1 MPVRKR
7 SKGSWE
13 IYLDIGR
20 DPATGKRLRHYEAIR
35 GTKKDAQQRLAELH
49 VEVEK
54 QSYVRQPKQ
63 LTVASWLEQWLKD
76 YVEMHCSPRTV
87 ESYRSIVHKHLI
99 PALGKL
105 PLTKLEPYHVQVYHT
120 RKLSQGR
127 IAGRGGL
134 SRRSVQYHHVI
145 LSEALKNAVRLG
157 LLVRNVCQV
166 VDPPSP
172 ERKEM
177 ATLTSDEVPDFLEAI
192 EVSPYRTLFYVS
204 LFTGLRRS
212 ELLGLQWG
220 DLTLELAS
228 LSVARTLHQL
238 DSGEYVIRP
247 PKTKKSKRVV
257 DLSPNVALL
266 LRQHRKEQEAQR
278 ALVGKPLR
286 EDDWVFAHP
295 DGNPLRPG
303 TVSHAFSKL
312 SHKGVIPKLRLH
324 DLRHSHATLLLED
337 GMDINAVKQRLGHS
351 SAAFT
356 LDTYGHVTPRMQ
368 RAVVDSL
375 DRLVEK
381 NGEKNGGKMVA
392 KGSRLSVGRTGLEP
406 VTP

>member
-1 MPVRKR
+1 MPIRKR
-7 SKGSWE
+7 SKESWE
-13 IYLDIGR
+13 IYLDTGL
-20 DPATGKRLRHYEAIR
+20 DPVTGKRLRHYETIR
-35 GTKKDAQQRLAELH
+35 GIRKLAKQRLAEL
-49 VEVEK
+49 EVSIGEGSFIK
-54 QSYVRQPKQ
+54 PKQ
-63 LTVASWLEQWLKD
+63 LTVASWLEQWIKD

-105 PLTKLEPYHVQVYHT
+105 PLTKLEPYHIQDYHT

-145 LSEALKNAVRLG
+145 LSEALKHAIKLG
-157 LLVRNVCQV
+157 LLNRNVCQV
-166 VDPPSP
+166 VDPPPP

-247 PKTKKSKRVV
+247 PKTKKSRRVV

-356 LDTYGHVTPRMQ
+356 LATYGHVTPRMQ

-375 DRLVEK
+375 DRLVKK
-381 NGEKNGGKMVA
+381 NGEKMVA
-392 KGSRLSVGRTGLEP
+392 KWWQKAPG
-406 VTP
+406 

>member
-1 MPVRKR
+1 MPVRKW
-7 SKGSWE
+7 SIGSWE
-13 IYLDIGR
+13 VYLDAGR

-35 GTKKDAQQRLAELH
+35 GTKKDAQRRLAELQ
-49 VEVEK
+49 VEVE
-54 QSYVRQPKQ
+54 QGSYVRQPKH

-99 PALGKL
+99 PTLGKL
-105 PLTKLEPYHVQVYHT
+105 PLTKLEPYHIQDYHAQ
-120 RKLSQGR
+120 KLSQGH

-134 SRRSVQYHHVI
+134 SRRSVQYHHVV
-145 LSEALKNAVRLG
+145 LSEALKNAVKLG
-157 LLVRNVCQV
+157 LLTRNVCQT
-166 VDPPSP
+166 VDPPLP
-172 ERKEM
+172 EHKEM

-192 EVSPYRTLFYVS
+192 EVSPYRTLFYVG

-220 DLTLELAS
+220 DLNLELAS
-228 LSVARTLHQL
+228 LSVVRTLHQL
-238 DSGEYVIRP
+238 DSGEYAIRP

-266 LRQHRKEQEAQR
+266 LLQYRKEQEAQR
-278 ALVGKPLR
+278 ALLGKPLG
-286 EDDWVFAHP
+286 EDDWVFAHL
-295 DGNPLRPG
+295 DGKPLRPG

-312 SHKGVIPKLRLH
+312 SHKGVIPKLRFH

-337 GMDINAVKQRLGHS
+337 GMDINAVKHRLGHS

-375 DRLVEK
+375 DRLVER
-381 NGEKNGGKMVA
+381 NGEKMVA
-392 KGSRLSVGRTGLEP
+392 KWWQNAP
-406 VTP
+406 C

>member
-13 IYLDIGR
+13 VYLDIGR
-20 DPATGKRLRHYEAIR
+20 DPATGKRLRHFEAIK
-35 GTKKDAQQRLAELH
+35 GTKRAAQQRLAELQ
-49 VEVEK
+49 VEVE
-54 QSYVRQPKQ
+54 QGSYVRQPKQ

-76 YVEMHCSPRTV
+76 YVEMHCSPKTV

-99 PALGKL
+99 PALGNL
-105 PLTKLEPYHVQVYHT
+105 PLTKLEPYHIQNYHT
-120 RKLSQGR
+120 RKLSQECVDGR
-127 IAGRGGL
+127 KSL
-134 SRRSVQYHHVI
+134 SRRSVQYHHVV
-145 LSEALKNAVRLG
+145 LSEALKHAVKLG
-157 LLVRNVCQV
+157 LLTRNVCQA
-166 VDPPSP
+166 VDPPPP
-172 ERKEM
+172 EHKEM

-192 EVSPYRTLFYVS
+192 EVSPYCTLFYVG

-228 LSVARTLHQL
+228 LSVVRTLHQL

-247 PKTKKSKRVV
+247 PKTKKSRRVV
-257 DLSPNVALL
+257 DLSPNVTLL
-266 LRQHRKEQEAQR
+266 LLQHRKEQEAQR
-278 ALVGKPLR
+278 VLLGKPLR

-295 DGNPLRPG
+295 DGKPLRPG
-303 TVSHAFSKL
+303 TVSHAFAKL

-368 RAVVDSL
+368 RAVIDSL
-375 DRLVEK
+375 DRLAEK

-392 KGSRLSVGRTGLEP
+392 KGSRVSVGRAGLEP
-406 VTP
+406 ATP

>member
-13 IYLDIGR
+13 IYLDAGL
-20 DPATGKRLRHYEAIR
+20 DPVTGKRLRHSETIR
-35 GTKKDAQQRLAELH
+35 GSKKLAKQRLAELQ
-49 VEVEK
+49 VEVE
-54 QSYVRQPKQ
+54 QGSYVRQPKQ

-76 YVEMHCSPRTV
+76 YVELHCSPRTV

-99 PALGKL
+99 PALGRL
-105 PLTKLEPYHVQVYHT
+105 PLTKLEPYHIQDYHT
-120 RKLSQGR
+120 RKLSQGH
-127 IAGRGGL
+127 INGRGGL

-145 LSEALKNAVRLG
+145 LSEALKNTVKLG
-157 LLVRNVCQV
+157 LLTRNVCRA

-192 EVSPYRTLFYVS
+192 KVSPYRTLFYVG

-220 DLTLELAS
+220 DLNLELAS
-228 LSVARTLHQL
+228 LSVVRTLHQL

-266 LRQHRKEQEAQR
+266 LLQHRKEQEVQR
-278 ALVGKPLR
+278 ALLGKPLR
-286 EDDWVFAHP
+286 EDDWVFAHL
-295 DGNPLRPG
+295 DGKPLRPG

-312 SHKGVIPKLRLH
+312 SHKGIIPKIRLH

-337 GMDINAVKQRLGHS
+337 GMDINVVKQRLGHS

-368 RAVVDSL
+368 RAVIDSL

-392 KGSRLSVGRTGLEP
+392 KGFRSDIGRAGLEP
-406 VTP
+406 ATP